1 MCSSH
6 WLQSLVQPWIMWSM
20 NGVHD
25 DAGGVGG
32 GSDGAFMHVPTGL
45 LNAPFVHV
53 TVVGMVAR

>member
-1 MCSSH
+1 MR
-6 WLQSLVQPWIMWSM
+6 SM

-32 GSDGAFMHVPTGL
+32 GSDGAFTHVPTGL
-45 LNAPFVHV
+45 LNVPFVHI

>member
-1 MCSSH
+1 M
-6 WLQSLVQPWIMWSM
+6 LRM

-32 GSDGAFMHVPTGL
+32 GGDGAFTHVPIGL